1 MSNSNTF
8 NRNLQVL
15 RNRVKQRRKQ
25 EMYDMLNEDNQSL
38 EDKIALIKMSLNELD
53 ENHLSKSF
61 KSLIN
66 SNKKSLKKE

>member
-25 EMYDMLNEDNQSL
+25 EMYDMLNEDNQSI

-66 SNKKSLKKE
+66 NNKPIKKE

>member
-8 NRNLQVL
+8 NKNLQVL

-25 EMYDMLNEDNQSL
+25 EMYDMLNEDNQSI
-38 EDKIALIKMSLNELD
+38 EDKIALIKMSFNELD
-53 ENHLSKSF
+53 KNHLSKSF

-66 SNKKSLKKE
+66 NNKPIKKE

>member
-8 NRNLQVL
+8 NKNLQVL

-25 EMYDMLNEDNQSL
+25 EMYDMLNEDNQSI

-66 SNKKSLKKE
+66 NNKPIKKE